1 MLNGSGNAKG
11 AVKTVYLGLS
21 VQREDKDPE
30 GQGGSMRLVLTEV
43 LGLYL
48 RGTEGA
54 HQKG

>member
-54 HQKG
+54 HRKG